1 VTEVSTRYLI
11 DPGFGVMVGELP
23 VVETHCHHLA
33 QITIALTGLLE
44 VSDHRREDRV
54 VAVAV
59 APDHPHRVNCEGP
72 VVNLLFDPETPD
84 GRFAA
89 SQAKSGL
96 AAIDQAAVHRMN
108 PSLESW
114 AKNQGSAD
122 DARRLV
128 LAGLGY
134 EHTSVDLDPRVE
146 AVLARLRG
154 SDRRQIPVADLAHEV
169 HLSPSRLATLFRE
182 QVGLPIRRYVL

>member
-1 VTEVSTRYLI
+1 
-11 DPGFGVMVGELP
+11 
-23 VVETHCHHLA
+23 
-33 QITIALTGLLE
+33 
-44 VSDHRREDRV
+44 
-54 VAVAV
+54 
-59 APDHPHRVNCEGP
+59 

-89 SQAKSGL
+89 TQAESGL
-96 AAIDQAAVHRMN
+96 AAIDQATVHRMN

-146 AVLARLRG
+146 AVLTRLRG

-182 QVGLPIRRYVL
+182 QVGLPIRRYVLWLRLISAIELLGSGMDATGAAHGAGFADSPHLTRTFRSMFGAGPAAVKDSQFVQASVPFVPQA